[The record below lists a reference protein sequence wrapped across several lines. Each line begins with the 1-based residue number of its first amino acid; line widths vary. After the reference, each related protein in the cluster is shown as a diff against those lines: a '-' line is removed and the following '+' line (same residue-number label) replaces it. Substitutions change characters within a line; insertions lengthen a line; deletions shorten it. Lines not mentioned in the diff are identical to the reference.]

1 MLPERS
7 RTEIGRRTGEK
18 NGLPLVVIAPKHCHI
33 KKEVVHKGQRV
44 MIFGVSFVAT
54 HRSIGTLPR
63 THFEIAKKKTNCP
76 FES

>member
-1 MLPERS
+1 
-7 RTEIGRRTGEK
+7 
-18 NGLPLVVIAPKHCHI
+18 
-33 KKEVVHKGQRV
+33 